1 MTIKN
6 IDIVHNIEKSYLGN
20 QSVKFAQV
28 AHAAR
33 MQQNTQSD
41 KQQDTQISKT
51 PQPQPTKT
59 EKK

>member
-6 IDIVHNIEKSYLGN
+6 IVHNIEKKSYLGN

-28 AHAAR
+28 AHIAR

-41 KQQDTQISKT
+41 KQQNTQPDKT
-51 PQPQPTKT
+51 QPTKP